1 MIFLGCHGIP
11 QLCPL
16 RAASHHQQ
24 IPNLMYYHYM
34 GNAKKSINIFYSLNK
49 VMYSPWYA
57 FADWE
62 EGNTPPKIYVQFLSA
77 HIQSTEDF

>member
-1 MIFLGCHGIP
+1 MAFLDYILYV
-11 QLCPL
+11 QL
-16 RAASHHQQ
+16 RAA
-24 IPNLMYYHYM
+24 HYM